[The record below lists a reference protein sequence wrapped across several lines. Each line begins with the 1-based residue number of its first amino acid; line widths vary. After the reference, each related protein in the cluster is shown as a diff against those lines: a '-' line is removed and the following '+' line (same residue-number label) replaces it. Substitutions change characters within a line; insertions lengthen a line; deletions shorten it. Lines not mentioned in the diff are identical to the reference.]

1 VGQEIS
7 MKMWAWGAR
16 RGAARNDGES
26 EVTV

>member
-7 MKMWAWGAR
+7 MKMCAGGAR